1 MEMLRLRHLKGPFF
15 VVHCGAEVQRIVGS
29 LLSGY
34 CVPPRLPHQYA
45 WRSTDVC
52 VEELDV
58 MQQKPCF

>member
-1 MEMLRLRHLKGPFF
+1 METGRLRHLKGPFF
-15 VVHCGAEVQRIVGS
+15 VVRCGAEVQRIVRS

-34 CVPPRLPHQYA
+34 CVPPRRPHQYA